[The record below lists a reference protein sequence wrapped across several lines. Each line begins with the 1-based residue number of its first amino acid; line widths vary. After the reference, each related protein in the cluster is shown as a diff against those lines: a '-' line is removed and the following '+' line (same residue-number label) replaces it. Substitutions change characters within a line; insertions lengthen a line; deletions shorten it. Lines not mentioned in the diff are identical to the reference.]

1 MQKII
6 FSHRPADEKFGAGL
20 LRSTLSERFGGA
32 AEFTAN
38 PEGTPRAEIA
48 EASAVLLVIGRHWL
62 DDAPEGGLLLADP
75 ADPVRA
81 TALTARDLGKRIVP
95 VRLAVPPVPVDL
107 LPEQLKFLASLP
119 DVEVKSRQAPMDVE
133 ELAHLLG
140 ADDPSP
146 EEEGADG

>member
-6 FSHRPADEKFGAGL
+6 FSHRQADGKFGADL
-20 LRSTLSERFGGA
+20 LRHTLSERFGNA

-38 PEGTPRAEIA
+38 PAGVSRAEIA

-81 TALTARDLGKRIVP
+81 TALAARDLGRRVVP
-95 VRLAVPPVPVDL
+95 VRLAVPPVPTDL
-107 LPEQLKFLASLP
+107 LPEPLRFLASLP

-146 EEEGADG
+146 EEGTDG